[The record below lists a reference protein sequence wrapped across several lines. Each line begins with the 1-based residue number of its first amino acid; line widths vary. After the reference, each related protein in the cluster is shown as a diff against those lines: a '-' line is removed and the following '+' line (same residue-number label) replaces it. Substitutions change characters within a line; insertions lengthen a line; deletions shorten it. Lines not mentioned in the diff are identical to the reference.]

1 MSDCSRTFFFY
12 FSELSGQNRRRNP
25 DDRNRAEVSVG
36 SKHQLRV
43 ELNTN
48 TNNSSNNLLVV
59 NDVVAVSV
67 TTNKSSKYLSPN
79 SCIELVPLTDE
90 TCV

>member
-25 DDRNRAEVSVG
+25 GDRDRAEMSVG